1 MLSQSSEVV
10 HPIHPH
16 HLECPRCGRHAVV
29 IQGDNHFV
37 CIACGWWRDTTE
49 HWNFP
54 IPFII
59 VLIVLLLIL

>member
-1 MLSQSSEVV
+1 MLSQSSDFF

-29 IQGDNHFV
+29 VQGDNHFV

-49 HWNFP
+49 HWNP
-54 IPFII
+54 IP
-59 VLIVLLLIL
+59 LILLLLGLLLLL